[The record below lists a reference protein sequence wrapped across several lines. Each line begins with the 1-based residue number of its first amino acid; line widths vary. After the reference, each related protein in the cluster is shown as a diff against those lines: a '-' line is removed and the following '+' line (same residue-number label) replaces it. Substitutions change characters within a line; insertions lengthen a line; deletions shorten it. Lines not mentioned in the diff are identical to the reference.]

1 MRKVTVALLI
11 VASVA
16 MGGCY
21 ESTDITLHDPGVYRG
36 ATDPLLA
43 KQANPEQQAKLA
55 ERFRM
60 GQSDR

>member
-11 VASVA
+11 MASFA
-16 MGGCY
+16 IGGCY
-21 ESTDITLHDPGVYRG
+21 EDTDITLHDPGVYRG
-36 ATDPLLA
+36 TTDPLLA
-43 KQANPEQQAKLA
+43 KQANPEQQARLA